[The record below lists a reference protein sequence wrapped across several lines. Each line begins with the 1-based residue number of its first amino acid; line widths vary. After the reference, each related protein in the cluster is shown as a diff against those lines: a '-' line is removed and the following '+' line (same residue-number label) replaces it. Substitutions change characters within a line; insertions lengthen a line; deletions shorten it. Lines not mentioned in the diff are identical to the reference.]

1 MLPGLLASVAAVGEG
16 EAAAE
21 SSFSLTVLA
30 AIPPELI
37 ILQAVQ
43 VVWGGTVQRKPTVLV
58 AQVVPGGMGTC

>member
-1 MLPGLLASVAAVGEG
+1 MLPGLLARVAAAGEG

-21 SSFSLTVLA
+21 SSSLLTGLA

-43 VVWGGTVQRKPTVLV
+43 VVQGGLVQRKTTVMV